1 MFSLS
6 SSARVPFPPTGH
18 TRTCL
23 IDSYTS
29 FSVGTMS
36 ASFFPPVHSVRFK
49 PFLRA
54 VPFPKNKSRFLLL
67 PLYFY
72 FLSSLTLTHTRTH
85 TALPTLIQSILRT
98 CIKEPSFFSFQVS
111 CFRFFLILE
120 HISRRCR
127 THTHTP
133 SLSLPRTHRAM
144 HACMLQARPFFIRT
158 HFPFRSSFCELFF
171 SLLFRPARRQCSLS
185 LHPSLPHARTFTCTT
200 ALKAAGPLLRTHF
213 LFRPFF
219 LLFVLSFYRPHPK
232 KHFTHPLTHHN
243 THTSTLSP
251 SLLPSPPSSLTHTP
265 HPLQGLTG

>member
-127 THTHTP
+127 THTHTHP
-133 SLSLPRTHRAM
+133 RSLSLAHTGQCM
-144 HACMLQARPFFIRT
+144 HACCRRDPFLSGPIFLLGL
-158 HFPFRSSFCELFF
+158 PFANFF
-171 SLLFRPARRQCSLS
+171 SLCCF
-185 LHPSLPHARTFTCTT
+185 
-200 ALKAAGPLLRTHF
+200 GPRG
-213 LFRPFF
+213 
-219 LLFVLSFYRPHPK
+219 VSA
-232 KHFTHPLTHHN
+232 
-243 THTSTLSP
+243 LSP
-251 SLLPSPPSSLTHTP
+251 SIPPSLTHARSLVP
-265 HPLQGLTG
+265 QR